1 MAFYSFLVS
10 CYSIGHGSR
19 NRQEK
24 KTLLVPKEHEE
35 VLRELKSGKS
45 RNEIAAARG
54 VSRSQIQGIAKKSSI
69 IARRLE
75 DGTVKHSSKTLVSRR
90 KFPDVD
96 EAVFKWFKLVRNPMG
111 RCKPLP
117 VSRPI
122 LQALAR
128 LEAERKVISSFKASN
143 GWFQRWL
150 KKYDIGASVV
160 LSGDA
165 GDVNL
170 QEAEQKI
177 QELRQ
182 TLIEK
187 QYTPDRIFNMDEAPL
202 FYRALPT
209 RTYKYVSD
217 GTKDKRQIGRGTKS
231 LRAKDRLTLVLC
243 CNASGSVKVDPLIIG
258 TAKKPVCF
266 QDGPPQISYI
276 NQKNAWMD
284 RIIYRYWWNRVF
296 LPAVREFTALP
307 VALIMDQCSGHDST
321 VTDSLGQVTLYF
333 LPPNTTSIYKPMDQG
348 IVAAVKA
355 HYRRILL
362 DNLVDKVEMYDE
374 LQALAAKQKQ
384 GKRGLKYGCPATVLD
399 ACQIIK
405 LCWESLSESSIA
417 GCWSRAACIHRCDAE
432 LQALRDYGSRVD
444 RKTIVF
450 LFPAPP
456 LILSHNAR
464 QTKKAAWEL

>member
-1 MAFYSFLVS
+1 MAAATD
-10 CYSIGHGSR
+10 R
-19 NRQEK
+19 KKRQC
-24 KTLLVPKEHEE
+24 LSLKEREE
-35 VLRELKSGKS
+35 VLQEIKSGKS
-45 RNEIAAARG
+45 CNQIAAARG
-54 VSRSQIQGIAKKSSI
+54 VSRRQIQGIAKKSSTI
-69 IARRLE
+69 TRRLE
-75 DGTVKHSSKTLVSRR
+75 DGTVQRSSKTLVSRR

-122 LQALAR
+122 IQARAR
-128 LEAERKVISSFKASN
+128 LEAGRKGISNFKASN

-150 KKYDIGASVV
+150 KNYNIGASVM
-160 LSGDA
+160 LSGEA

-209 RTYKYVSD
+209 RTYEYVSD
-217 GTKDKRQIGRGTKS
+217 GSKDKRQIGRGIKS

-266 QDGPPQISYI
+266 QDGTPQIPYI
-276 NQKNAWMD
+276 DKKNAWMD
-284 RIIYRYWWNRVF
+284 RITYRYWWDRVF
-296 LPAVREFTALP
+296 LPAVREFTASP

-321 VTDSLGQVTLYF
+321 VTDPLGQVTVYF
-333 LPPNTTSIYKPMDQG
+333 LPPNTTSIYQPMDQG
-348 IVAAVKA
+348 IIAAVKA

-362 DNLVDKVEMYDE
+362 ENLVDKVEMYDE
-374 LQALAAKQKQ
+374 LQTLAAKQKQ

-405 LCWESLSESSIA
+405 LCWDNLSESSIA
-417 GCWSRAACIHRCDAE
+417 GCWARAACIHRSDAE
-432 LQALRDYGSRVD
+432 LQALREYS
-444 RKTIVF
+444 
-450 LFPAPP
+450 
-456 LILSHNAR
+456 N
-464 QTKKAAWEL
+464 